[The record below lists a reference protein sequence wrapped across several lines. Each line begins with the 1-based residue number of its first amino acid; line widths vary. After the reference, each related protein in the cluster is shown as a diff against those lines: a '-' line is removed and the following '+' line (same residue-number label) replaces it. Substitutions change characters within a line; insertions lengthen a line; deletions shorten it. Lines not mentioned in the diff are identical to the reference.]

1 MRGDECGAR
10 EGRDKSYC
18 LRAAFGKHTISFR
31 PSPRLAYIYRGKHF
45 LKNRLN
51 PPLSNAS
58 PLRYWRSLTTEE
70 KKRSQDYININR
82 RTNGNERFRTT
93 STRHHQVDCPKG
105 SMKFSSGSL
114 DGCIFP
120 HQSVFI
126 KNSPPP
132 LSLSLLDSF
141 FIVSAPE
148 APDRGVIPT
157 LFDHWD
163 IQLLLPVGIVVCNAV
178 NHLPVF
184 FYIHTN
190 VFAVYDTSF
199 VWIIQ
204 IAVTLAWPFRSV
216 ERTRTSFDYFSLSYT
231 KRRGDT
237 AGRQWFF
244 LRTVSGARLL

>member
-1 MRGDECGAR
+1 MNDSERRARGTIRWIAR
-10 EGRDKSYC
+10 K
-18 LRAAFGKHTISFR
+18 AQWN
-31 PSPRLAYIYRGKHF
+31 SPRGVSTAVF
-45 LKNRLN
+45 
-51 PPLSNAS
+51 
-58 PLRYWRSLTTEE
+58 SL
-70 KKRSQDYININR
+70 INR
-82 RTNGNERFRTT
+82 
-93 STRHHQVDCPKG
+93 
-105 SMKFSSGSL
+105 FSL
-114 DGCIFP
+114 KI
-120 HQSVFI
+120 H
-126 KNSPPP
+126 P
-132 LSLSLLDSF
+132 LCSLSLLDSF

-148 APDRGVIPT
+148 APDRGVSPT

-163 IQLLLPVGIVVCNAV
+163 IQLLLPAGIVVCNAV

>member
-132 LSLSLLDSF
+132 LSLSLSLY
-141 FIVSAPE
+141 
-148 APDRGVIPT
+148 
-157 LFDHWD
+157 W
-163 IQLLLPVGIVVCNAV
+163 
-178 NHLPVF
+178 
-184 FYIHTN
+184 IH
-190 VFAVYDTSF
+190 
-199 VWIIQ
+199 
-204 IAVTLAWPFRSV
+204 
-216 ERTRTSFDYFSLSYT
+216 FSLFPLQKLPTEAS
-231 KRRGDT
+231 
-237 AGRQWFF
+237 
-244 LRTVSGARLL
+244 ARHCLTIETSNCFCLLE